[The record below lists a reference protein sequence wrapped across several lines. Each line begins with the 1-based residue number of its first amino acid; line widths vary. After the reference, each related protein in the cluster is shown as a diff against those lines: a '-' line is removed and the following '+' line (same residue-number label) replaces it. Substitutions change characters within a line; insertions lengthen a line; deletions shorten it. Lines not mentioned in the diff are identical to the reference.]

1 MLRFKSSAL
10 LFVLTALSLA
20 QTASQLV
27 TPEIRRVGDKLGC
40 LCGSCNN
47 TVATCQMLE
56 CHYSLPARQEIS
68 KKQSLGMND
77 QEIIDGFVKKSGLV
91 ALASPPIQGFSL
103 LAWTMPF
110 AMVAVGLGSIL
121 LFVKRIRKPIASS
134 APEIDPVLMD
144 KYHEQI
150 EKDLAKLD

>member
-1 MLRFKSSAL
+1 MPRFKSSL
-10 LFVLTALSLA
+10 LMLALTAICLA

-47 TVATCQMLE
+47 TVSTCQMLE

-68 KKQSLGMND
+68 KKQALGMGD
-77 QEIIDGFVKKSGLV
+77 QEIIDGFVKKTGLA
-91 ALASPPIQGFSL
+91 ALAAPPVQGFSL

-110 AMVAVGLGSIL
+110 VMIAVGLAAIF
-121 LFVKRIRKPIASS
+121 LFMKRIRRPLAVA
-134 APEIDPVLMD
+134 APEIDPVMMD
-144 KYHEQI
+144 RYHEQI

>member
-1 MLRFKSSAL
+1 MSRFKSSFL
-10 LFVLTALSLA
+10 LFLLTALSLA

-27 TPEIRRVGDKLGC
+27 TPEIRRVGEKLGC

-56 CHYSLPARQEIS
+56 CHYSLPARQEIA

-91 ALASPPIQGFSL
+91 ALASPPTEGFSI
-103 LAWTMPF
+103 LAWIMPV
-110 AMVAVGLGSIL
+110 AMAGIGLGAIW
-121 LFVKRIRKPIASS
+121 LFVRRIRKPIPSS

-144 KYHEQI
+144 RYHEQI
-150 EKDLAKLD
+150 EKDLAKLE